1 MKYPIKIL
9 IVEDEVITAML
20 MQAQLRSLGCIIS
33 QHVTTGENAIVS
45 ARENPP
51 DLILMDI
58 VLAGEIDGIDAA
70 AAIRS
75 ESDIPVIFVTGYED
89 QNNKVRA
96 ENVHPLDYLIKPFN
110 INKLKILFDAHF
122 K

>member
-1 MKYPIKIL
+1 M
-9 IVEDEVITAML
+9 VEDEVITAML
-20 MQAQLRSLGCIIS
+20 MQRQLIGLGYIIS

-51 DLILMDI
+51 DIILMDI
-58 VLAGEIDGIDAA
+58 ALAGEIDGIDAA

-75 ESDIPVIFVTGYED
+75 VSDIPVIFVTGYED
-89 QNNKVRA
+89 QKNMVRA
-96 ENVHPLDYLIKPFN
+96 GNVHPLEYLIKPLN
-110 INKLKILFDAHF
+110 VNKLKILIDAHF